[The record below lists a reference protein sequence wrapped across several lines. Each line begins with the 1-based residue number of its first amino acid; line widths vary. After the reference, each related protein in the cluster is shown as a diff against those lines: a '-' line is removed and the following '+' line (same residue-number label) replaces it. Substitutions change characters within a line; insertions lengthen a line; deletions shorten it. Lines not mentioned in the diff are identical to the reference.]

1 MFAVIRN
8 SEENILA
15 DIGRIKEQHARKL
28 HEAELRYRAI
38 FDQSPY
44 GILIID
50 TDGSFIEFNESAHRD
65 LGYSREE
72 FSSLRISDID
82 PFESPA
88 EIQASIREVLEKGE
102 AEFEVRHRTKN
113 GEIREVHVITQV
125 LDLSGRKVFQTFWH
139 DITDRKRADRELNA
153 YRRHLEELVEKR
165 TSELANVNERLS
177 QDIQKSKLLEDRL
190 RQSEERFRRIAE
202 TSIDVIFQT
211 DLQGIITYCS
221 PSVVQF
227 GYAPEEIMGK
237 HFNDYF
243 SSSESSWA
251 SESFPWAAFGQGS
264 NQLGMGIL
272 GKDGAPRYCEINITL
287 VIEHERVTGIQGIA
301 RDITERKSAERERE
315 ELIKKLQG
323 ALSSIKTLRGLIP
336 ICAWCKKIRDDSG
349 YWKKVETYIEEHSDA
364 SFTAGICPE
373 CLKKNDYSTYKEVF
387 GKKKNGRK
395 L

>member
-1 MFAVIRN
+1 M
-8 SEENILA
+8 A
-15 DIGRIKEQHARKL
+15 DAGRRKEQHARKL

-50 TDGSFIEFNESAHRD
+50 TDGRFIEFNEVAHRD

-88 EIQASIREVLEKGE
+88 EIQTSIREILDRGQ
-102 AEFEVRHRTKN
+102 AEFEVRHRTKE

-139 DITDRKRADRELNA
+139 DITERKKVERELNT
-153 YRRHLEELVEKR
+153 YRRHLEELVENR
-165 TSELANVNERLS
+165 TTELKNLNERLS
-177 QDIQKSKLLEDRL
+177 EDIQKRKLLEDKL

-202 TSIDVIFQT
+202 TSIDVIFQA

-221 PSVVQF
+221 PSVEQF
-227 GYAPEEIMGK
+227 GYAPEEVKGK

-243 SSSESSWA
+243 YFSSFESPGA
-251 SESFPWAAFGQGS
+251 SESFPWAVLGQGS
-264 NQLGMGIL
+264 NQLELTIL
-272 GKDGAPRYCEINITL
+272 GKDGSPRYCEINITL
-287 VIEHERVTGIQGIA
+287 VIEHEQVTGIQGIA
-301 RDITERKSAERERE
+301 RDVTDRKLAEQELE
-315 ELIKKLQG
+315 ELIQRLQG

-373 CLKKNDYSTYKEVF
+373 CLKKNDYPTYKEIF